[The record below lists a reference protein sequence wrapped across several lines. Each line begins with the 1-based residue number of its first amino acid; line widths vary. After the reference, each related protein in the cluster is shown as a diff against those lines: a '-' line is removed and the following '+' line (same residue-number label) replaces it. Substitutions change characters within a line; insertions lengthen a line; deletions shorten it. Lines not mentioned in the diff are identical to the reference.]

1 MRRGALAVLATGG
14 ILVLSPPVL
23 GQVEPAETLTTSCE
37 EDRDADLCMA
47 MAIRTYEGRSV
58 TMDHVLS
65 RRFSAM
71 ACEEGKLV
79 GCNLLAALL
88 QDGAGGAQ
96 DLEGAAHHFR
106 RACDGGY
113 NGACFNLGQLRYN
126 HHSGEPEHLHE
137 ARTMFAKGC
146 DGGFAKSCNN
156 QAVMLQRGEGGDRD
170 LAAARTLFE
179 RACDA
184 GEVDAC
190 TNFGVMLLTE
200 EGGPSDAERAVSLLG
215 AACRMGSSNACQTL
229 DSRPAQQ

>member
-1 MRRGALAVLATGG
+1 MRGALAALATGG
-14 ILVLSPPVL
+14 ILVLSSPAL
-23 GQVEPAETLTTSCE
+23 GQAESAEALTTSCE
-37 EDRDADLCMA
+37 GDRDADSCMA

-71 ACEEGKLV
+71 ACEAGKLV

-96 DLEGAAHHFR
+96 DLEGAAHHFH

-126 HHSGEPEHLHE
+126 HHSGEPDHLRE

-146 DGGFAKSCNN
+146 EGGFAKSCNN
-156 QAVMLQRGEGGDRD
+156 QAVMLKRGEGGDQD

-179 RACDA
+179 RACEA
-184 GEVDAC
+184 GEVNSCA
-190 TNFGVMLLTE
+190 NFGVMLLTE
-200 EGGPSDAERAVSLLG
+200 EGGPRDIERAVSLLG
-215 AACRMGSSNACQTL
+215 SACEKGSSLACQTAE
-229 DSRPAQQ
+229 SRLAKE

>member
-1 MRRGALAVLATGG
+1 MRCALAALATGS
-14 ILVLSPPVL
+14 ILFLSSPAL
-23 GQVEPAETLTTSCE
+23 AQAESAETLTSSCE
-37 EDRDADLCMA
+37 EDRDADSCMA

-71 ACEEGKLV
+71 ACDAGKFV

-126 HHSGEPEHLHE
+126 HTSGEPDHLRE

-156 QAVMLQRGEGGDRD
+156 QAVMLKRGEGGDQD

-179 RACDA
+179 RACEA
-184 GEVDAC
+184 GEVNSCA
-190 TNFGVMLLTE
+190 NFGVMLLTE
-200 EGGPSDAERAVSLLG
+200 EGGPRDIERAVLLLG
-215 AACRMGSSNACQTL
+215 SACEKGSSLACQTATQL
-229 DSRPAQQ
+229 VKE